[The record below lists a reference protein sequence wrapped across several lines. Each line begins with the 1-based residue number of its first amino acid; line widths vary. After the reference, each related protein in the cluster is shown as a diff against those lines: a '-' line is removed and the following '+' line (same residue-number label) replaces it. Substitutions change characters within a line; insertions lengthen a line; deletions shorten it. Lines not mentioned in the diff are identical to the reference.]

1 MSERWYRAFGAED
14 KEQLFDELPAHMRPD
29 LMKALGGDSDYT
41 PTPHS
46 AEYNSYFPFPPDN
59 SYGLGPPPPAGSP
72 LGTPAHE
79 IRSTWEQE
87 SRRRRNANRDAL
99 TALRAGAE
107 AGHCEPCEA
116 LTLIYD
122 EDRRGQSEWYAANPV
137 LATRVSMLPVPTVP
151 DACLSCTPQ
160 PAGWTPQDDL
170 TPEQLVAA
178 LTRPRPKAAP
188 NLPVIIGVTAVGT
201 LLLSRWL
208 FRE

>member
-1 MSERWYRAFGAED
+1 MSERWYRAFGAEG
-14 KEQLFDELPAHMRPD
+14 KEAPSSFTWPLSTPF
-29 LMKALGGDSDYT
+29 GDREYT

-59 SYGLGPPPPAGSP
+59 HYGLGPPPPAGSP

-87 SRRRRNANRDAL
+87 SIRRRNANRDAL
-99 TALRAGAE
+99 AVLRAGAE

-116 LTLIYD
+116 LTLIY
-122 EDRRGQSEWYAANPV
+122 SENSERTAEWQRHNPAGSV
-137 LATRVSMLPVPTVP
+137 FGSLYVSPPTVP
-151 DACLSCTPQ
+151 DACQSCTPQ

-170 TPEQLVAA
+170 TPQQLAAA
-178 LTRPRPKAAP
+178 LTRSRPKTAP